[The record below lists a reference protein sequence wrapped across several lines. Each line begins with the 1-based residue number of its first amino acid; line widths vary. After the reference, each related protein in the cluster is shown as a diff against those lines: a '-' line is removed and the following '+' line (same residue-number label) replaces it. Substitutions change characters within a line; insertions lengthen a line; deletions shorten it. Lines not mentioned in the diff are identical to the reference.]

1 MRYDRPAVSASLIH
15 EVRMIAEN
23 FFRQKTMQSMYSGK
37 KEKNSSLSCAVCM
50 LVRKGKAKAAVTIL
64 EGTAVCADHLSSVQT
79 METSRI
85 VNEAN

>member
-37 KEKNSSLSCAVCM
+37 KEKNSSLSCAVC
-50 LVRKGKAKAAVTIL
+50 LHVRKGKAKAAITIL
-64 EGTAVCADHLSSVQT
+64 DGYAVCADHLGNVQT

-85 VNEAN
+85 FNSAN